1 MWLNDGRR
9 LKMMDLLWQLGIL
22 SVVMVFGI
30 KIGLAMGFAGLS
42 KKVTAAIIL
51 GYGGGILLL
60 TYIAGN
66 FTDQL
71 QGFVYSYSSV
81 LGIAMAAIILYAGF
95 HTLKE
100 FKIHDKDSI
109 TATCMAMIAP
119 CPCCFGAA
127 VAAIIIAAP
136 MIGASAFAVGEYAAI
151 FLMITMT
158 VCYLISGLIG
168 KALNKPYPVLLGNFM
183 LFAGFYFLTSAIVIP
198 NISTVLTQKMSPVEI
213 PDIWTF
219 VYAVITIIVLL
230 VAGYY
235 IFRKSSPFL
244 DQSSTTNQK

>member
-1 MWLNDGRR
+1 
-9 LKMMDLLWQLGIL
+9 MMDLLWKLGIL
-22 SVVMVFGI
+22 SVVMVFGV

-42 KKVTAAIIL
+42 KKITAAIIL

-60 TYIAGN
+60 TYIAGG
-66 FTDQL
+66 FVDQI

-100 FKIHDKDSI
+100 WKINNKNSI

-136 MIGASAFAVGEYAAI
+136 MIGASAFAVGEYAAL
-151 FLMITMT
+151 FLMVVMA
-158 VCYLISGLIG
+158 VCYVASGLIG
-168 KALNKPYPVLLGNFM
+168 RAINKPYPVLLGNFM

-198 NISTVLTQKMSPVEI
+198 NISTVLTQQMSPIDI
-213 PDIWTF
+213 PDVWTF
-219 VYAVITIIVLL
+219 FYALITVIVLT

-235 IFRKSSPFL
+235 IARNRSPFVNHK
-244 DQSSTTNQK
+244 SVTNQKLQK

>member
-1 MWLNDGRR
+1 ME
-9 LKMMDLLWQLGIL
+9 LLWKLGIL
-22 SVVMVFGI
+22 SIVMVFGV

-60 TYIAGN
+60 TFIAGG
-66 FTDQL
+66 FIDQI

-100 FKIHDKDSI
+100 WKIKNKNSI

-127 VAAIIIAAP
+127 VAAIIIIASP
-136 MIGASAFAVGEYAAI
+136 MIGVSAFAVGEYAAL
-151 FLMITMT
+151 FLMVVMA
-158 VCYLISGLIG
+158 VCYVASGLIG
-168 KALNKPYPVLLGNFM
+168 RALNKPYPVLLGNFM

-198 NISTVLTQKMSPVEI
+198 NISTVLSQQMSPLSI
-213 PDIWTF
+213 PNIWTF
-219 VYAVITIIVLL
+219 AYALITVVVLV

-235 IFRKSSPFL
+235 ISRKQSPFVN
-244 DQSSTTNQK
+244 QTSGTNQKLQK

>member
-1 MWLNDGRR
+1 
-9 LKMMDLLWQLGIL
+9 MMDLLWKLGIL
-22 SVVMVFGI
+22 SVVMVFGV

-42 KKVTAAIIL
+42 KKLTAAIIL

-60 TYIAGN
+60 TYIAGG
-66 FTDQL
+66 FIDQIV
-71 QGFVYSYSSV
+71 GFVYTYSSV
-81 LGIAMAAIILYAGF
+81 LGIAMAALILYAGF

-100 FKIHDKDSI
+100 WKINKKDSI

-136 MIGASAFAVGEYAAI
+136 MIGVSAFVIGEYATI
-151 FLMITMT
+151 CLMITMT

-168 KALNKPYPVLLGNFM
+168 RVLDKPYPVLLGNFM

-198 NISTVLTQKMSPVEI
+198 NISTVLTQQMSPIDI
-213 PDIWTF
+213 PDVWTF
-219 VYAVITIIVLL
+219 AYAVITLVVLI

-235 IFRKSSPFL
+235 IYRKRSPL
-244 DQSSTTNQK
+244 LNQAFDTGQK

>member
-1 MWLNDGRR
+1 
-9 LKMMDLLWQLGIL
+9 MMELLWKLGIL

-42 KKVTAAIIL
+42 KKITAAIIL

-60 TYIAGN
+60 TYIAGSFIN
-66 FTDQL
+66 EI
-71 QGFVYSYSSV
+71 QGFVYAYSSI
-81 LGIAMAAIILYAGF
+81 LGIVMAAVILYAGF

-100 FKIHDKDSI
+100 WKIHNKDSI

-127 VAAIIIAAP
+127 AAAIIIAAP
-136 MIGASAFAVGEYAAI
+136 MIGASAFAVGEYAAV

-158 VCYLISGLIG
+158 ICYLVSGLIG
-168 KALNKPYPVLLGNFM
+168 RTLKKPYPVLLGNFM
-183 LFAGFYFLTSAIVIP
+183 LFAGFYFLVSAIVIP
-198 NISTVLTQKMSPVEI
+198 NISTVLTQQMSPIDI
-213 PDIWTF
+213 PDVWTF
-219 VYAVITIIVLL
+219 IYAVITIVVLT

-235 IFRKSSPFL
+235 IARNRSPVL
-244 DQSSTTNQK
+244 DQASGADDK

>member
-1 MWLNDGRR
+1 
-9 LKMMDLLWQLGIL
+9 MMELLWKLGIL

-42 KKVTAAIIL
+42 KKVAAAIIL

-60 TYIAGN
+60 TFIASP
-66 FTDQL
+66 FVEQL
-71 QGFVYSYSSV
+71 QGFVYGYSSI
-81 LGIAMAAIILYAGF
+81 LGIAMGAIILYAGF

-100 FKIHDKDSI
+100 WKINQNNSI
-109 TATCMAMIAP
+109 SKTCMAMIAP

-136 MIGASAFAVGEYAAI
+136 YVGASAFVIGEYAAV
-151 FLMITMT
+151 FLIVVMGI
-158 VCYLISGLIG
+158 CYLTSGLIG
-168 KALNKPYPVLLGNFM
+168 RALNKPYPVLLGNFM
-183 LFAGFYFLTSAIVIP
+183 MFAGFYFLISAIVIP
-198 NISTVLTQKMSPVEI
+198 NISTVLSEEMSPIDI

-219 VYAVITIIVLL
+219 VYAIITVIVLA

-235 IFRKSSPFL
+235 ISRNRSPFL
-244 DQSSTTNQK
+244 NQSSETSEK

>member
-1 MWLNDGRR
+1 
-9 LKMMDLLWQLGIL
+9 MMDLLWQLGIL

-30 KIGLAMGFAGLS
+30 KIGLALGFAGLS
-42 KKVTAAIIL
+42 KKVVAAIIL

-60 TYIAGN
+60 TFVAGS
-66 FTDQL
+66 FTEQL
-71 QGFVYSYSSV
+71 QGFVYDYSSV

-95 HTLKE
+95 HTLKDW
-100 FKIHDKDSI
+100 KINNKNSI
-109 TATCMAMIAP
+109 KSTCMAMIAP

-136 MIGASAFAVGEYAAI
+136 MIGASAFAVGEYAAV
-151 FLMITMT
+151 FLMITMA
-158 VCYLISGLIG
+158 VCYMISGLIG
-168 KALNKPYPVLLGNFM
+168 RALNKPYPVLLGNFM

-198 NISTVLTQKMSPVEI
+198 NISTVLSQQMSPVDI

-219 VYAVITIIVLL
+219 AYALITIVVLT

-235 IFRKSSPFL
+235 IARNRSPFL
-244 DQSSTTNQK
+244 DHASKTNQK

>member
-1 MWLNDGRR
+1 
-9 LKMMDLLWQLGIL
+9 MMELLWKLGIL

-60 TYIAGN
+60 TYIAGG
-66 FTDQL
+66 FVEQL
-71 QGFVYSYSSV
+71 QGFVYAYSSV

-100 FKIHDKDSI
+100 WKINEKNNI

-127 VAAIIIAAP
+127 VAAIIIASP
-136 MIGASAFAVGEYAAI
+136 MIGVSAFVVGEYAAV

-158 VCYLISGLIG
+158 VCYLVSGLIG
-168 KALNKPYPVLLGNFM
+168 RALNKPYPVLLGNFM

-198 NISTVLTQKMSPVEI
+198 NISTVLSQQMSPLSI

-219 VYAVITIIVLL
+219 AYALITVVVLV

-235 IFRKSSPFL
+235 ITRKRSPFVN
-244 DQSSTTNQK
+244 QTSGTNQK

>member
-1 MWLNDGRR
+1 
-9 LKMMDLLWQLGIL
+9 MMELLWKLGIL
-22 SVVMVFGI
+22 SVVLVFGV

-42 KKVTAAIIL
+42 RKVAAAIIL

-60 TYIAGN
+60 TYIASG
-66 FTDQL
+66 FVDQL
-71 QGFVYSYSSV
+71 QGFVYDYSSI

-100 FKIHDKDSI
+100 WKINEKNSI
-109 TATCMAMIAP
+109 SATCLAMIAP

-136 MIGASAFAVGEYAAI
+136 MIGASAMVVGEYAVLTLI
-151 FLMITMT
+151 VVMT

-168 KALNKPYPVLLGNFM
+168 RALNKPYPVLLGNFM

-198 NISTVLTQKMSPVEI
+198 NFGTVLNQEMSPLNI
-213 PDIWTF
+213 PDLWMFIF
-219 VYAVITIIVLL
+219 ALLIVVILA

-235 IFRKSSPFL
+235 MTSRKSPL
-244 DQSSTTNQK
+244 LNQKSDSTSEILKKNT

>member
-1 MWLNDGRR
+1 
-9 LKMMDLLWQLGIL
+9 MMELLWKLGIL
-22 SVVMVFGI
+22 SVVMVFGL
-30 KIGLAMGFAGLS
+30 KIGLAMGFVGLP
-42 KKVTAAIIL
+42 KKIAAAIIL

-60 TYIAGN
+60 TFIAGG
-66 FTDQL
+66 FIYQI
-71 QGFVYSYSSV
+71 QGFVYAYSSI
-81 LGIAMAAIILYAGF
+81 LGILMAAIILYAGF

-100 FKIHDKDSI
+100 WKINEKNSI

-136 MIGASAFAVGEYAAI
+136 MIGASAYVIGEYAAL
-151 FLMITMT
+151 FLMVVMT
-158 VCYLISGLIG
+158 ISYLISGLIG
-168 KALNKPYPVLLGNFM
+168 RALKKPYPVLLGNFM

-198 NISTVLTQKMSPVEI
+198 NISTVLSQKMSPINI

-219 VYAVITIIVLL
+219 AYALITVVILT

-235 IFRKSSPFL
+235 ITRNRSPFL
-244 DQSSTTNQK
+244 EQSSVKPKSKD

>member
-1 MWLNDGRR
+1 
-9 LKMMDLLWQLGIL
+9 MMELLWKLGIL

-42 KKVTAAIIL
+42 KKVTAAIIM

-60 TYIAGN
+60 TYVAGSFIN
-66 FTDQL
+66 EI
-71 QGFVYSYSSV
+71 QGFVYDYSSI
-81 LGIAMAAIILYAGF
+81 LGILMAAIILYAGF

-100 FKIHDKDSI
+100 WKIHKKDSI
-109 TATCMAMIAP
+109 TSTCMAMIAP

-136 MIGASAFAVGEYAAI
+136 IIGASAFAVGEYAAV

-158 VCYLISGLIG
+158 VCYLISGFIG
-168 KALNKPYPVLLGNFM
+168 RVLNKPYPVLLGNFM
-183 LFAGFYFLTSAIVIP
+183 LFAGFYFLVSAIVIP
-198 NISTVLTQKMSPVEI
+198 NISMVLTQQMSPIDI
-213 PDIWTF
+213 PDVWTF
-219 VYAVITIIVLL
+219 AYAVITIVVLT

-235 IFRKSSPFL
+235 IALNRSHFL
-244 DQSSTTNQK
+244 DQASGTNDE